1 MKSIKMTTDD
11 SHFCQKLIEQIPTPI
26 LRDLKEDYL
35 RKLVKGETL
44 TYSKLF
50 STISIMYD
58 TKLKLKQQH
67 DK

>member
-1 MKSIKMTTDD
+1 MTIDD
-11 SHFCQKLIEQIPTPI
+11 SRFCQKLIEQIPTPI

-58 TKLKLKQQH
+58 DSSKVNQ
-67 DK
+67 